1 MVNLTQLLSVGIDAV
16 VTVLEKWGVTGLNI
30 NFDFQASENLI
41 SRLLMWI
48 YGWMGNYGWTIILFT
63 VVLRLITLPLDFWQ
77 KLSMKKN
84 SKIMEEITPI
94 MTKID
99 KAYGDNVQRRHVCR
113 CWLLWWSLSLCS
125 AVSTTA
131 AARSI

>member
-63 VVLRLITLPLDFWQ
+63 VVLRVITLPLDFWQ
-77 KLSMKKN
+77 KFSMKKN
-84 SKIMEEITPI
+84 SKIKNFRVFCD
-94 MTKID
+94 KIFFND
-99 KAYGDNVQRRHVCR
+99 RRKKR
-113 CWLLWWSLSLCS
+113 GLS
-125 AVSTTA
+125 A
-131 AARSI
+131 